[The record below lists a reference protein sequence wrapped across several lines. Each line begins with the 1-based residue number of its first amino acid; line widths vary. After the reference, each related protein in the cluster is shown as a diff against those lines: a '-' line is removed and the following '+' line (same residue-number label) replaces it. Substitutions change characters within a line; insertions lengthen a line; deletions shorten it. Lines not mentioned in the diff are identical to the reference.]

1 MLRGPW
7 GWVALTP
14 LGCSLHALNSSA
26 SLSLAVLTALPAS
39 SFSHF
44 PHRGRLISRSGW
56 GGDEGT
62 QRPGFC
68 GVSIC

>member
-39 SFSHF
+39 SFSH
-44 PHRGRLISRSGW
+44 LW
-56 GGDEGT
+56 VLLEAKEAL
-62 QRPGFC
+62 
-68 GVSIC
+68 